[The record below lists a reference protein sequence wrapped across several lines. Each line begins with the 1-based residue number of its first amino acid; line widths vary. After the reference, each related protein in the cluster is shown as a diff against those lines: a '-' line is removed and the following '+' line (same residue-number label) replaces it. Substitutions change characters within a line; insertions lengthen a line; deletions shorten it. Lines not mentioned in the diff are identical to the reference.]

1 MEGGSFGVSQLRG
14 GGWGF
19 LDGEDLWSS
28 GDGIRDQEGGGGAR
42 GVLSGGRGMA
52 KGVQIWHRVLK
63 NICV

>member
-1 MEGGSFGVSQLRG
+1 MVGGSFGVSQLRG

-42 GVLSGGRGMA
+42 GVLSGGMDG
-52 KGVQIWHRVLK
+52 KGSTNLASRT
-63 NICV
+63 